1 MINIIIAILLLFSI
15 TLFTL
20 HINYNKERFTTFTR
34 TQKWKQS
41 LLNYALNIDEERKQ
55 IAEYILTLDIQPK
68 FNKEQEIEDLI
79 YLQNLRSQD
88 DVQHILNQREIDGML
103 KYFNVNKQDYMELF
117 KLTKYIQPII
127 YYLKKHFN
135 RIRPSYL
142 DKRIKPSLIV
152 PLHPSYP
159 SGHSMQS
166 YITAFY
172 LSYKYPKD
180 KSKFMTIAHNVAKN
194 RELGGVHYRSDTIYG
209 KNASKIIF
217 DYLIQNNK
225 LEQII
230 S

>member
-1 MINIIIAILLLFSI
+1 MINIIVAILLLFSI

-20 HINYNKERFTTFTR
+20 HLNFNKERFNTFTE
-34 TQKWKQS
+34 TQSWKQV

-55 IAEYILTLDIQPK
+55 IAEHILTLNIQPK
-68 FNKEQEIEDLI
+68 FNKEHEIEDLI
-79 YLQNLRSQD
+79 YLQNLRTES
-88 DVQHILNQREIDGML
+88 DVQEILNQREVDGML
-103 KYFNVNKQDYMELF
+103 KYFNVNKQDYKELY
-117 KLTKYIQPII
+117 KLLNYILPIM

-135 RIRPSYL
+135 RIRPSYH
-142 DKRIKPSLIV
+142 DNRIKPSLKV
-152 PLHPSYP
+152 PSHPSYP

-166 YITAFY
+166 HIIAFY

-180 KSKFMTIAHNVAKN
+180 EIKFMTLAHKLAKN

-217 DYLIQNNK
+217 DYLLENNK